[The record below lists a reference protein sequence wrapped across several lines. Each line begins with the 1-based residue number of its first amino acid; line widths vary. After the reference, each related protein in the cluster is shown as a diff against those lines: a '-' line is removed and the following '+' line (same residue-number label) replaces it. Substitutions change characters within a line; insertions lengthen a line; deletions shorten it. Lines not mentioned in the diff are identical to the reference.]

1 MAPLVPVFS
10 LLPVG
15 GMPPFGT
22 NQPVVL
28 LLKVLAVLVFVPPSR
43 NGSRPRWLP

>member
-1 MAPLVPVFS
+1 MAPLVPVVA
-10 LLPVG
+10 LLPVE

-28 LLKVLAVLVFVPPSR
+28 LLKLLAVLVFVPPSR